1 MTRFR
6 SWLLMPALLALL
18 FTGPV
23 RAGELLNVGD
33 EAPSFMCYS
42 YNESTTKRV
51 TGSTAP
57 ALGSF
62 LGVSPD
68 SPRDA
73 VLLVF
78 MENGTNS
85 SAEMEMLAKMQRKY
99 SSWGMGLQVIV
110 VGISEDAVDM
120 NDVLA
125 GARSV
130 EFPVLRD
137 RFLVVAER
145 YGVARGSTPVAFLLT
160 GNRPGAA
167 LTAHEEGAMKEAFLN
182 RGYEWSVKVMSRWT
196 GNLLSQEQAIAGS
209 IEAVVDR

>member
-1 MTRFR
+1 MTRSL

-18 FTGPV
+18 FTGP
-23 RAGELLNVGD
+23 AGAEELLDVGD

-42 YNESTTKRV
+42 YNEETTKRV
-51 TGSTAP
+51 TGSNAP
-57 ALGSF
+57 ALGTF

-68 SPRDA
+68 IPRDA

-85 SAEMEMLAKMQRKY
+85 SAELEMLAKMQRKY
-99 SSWGMGLQVIV
+99 SSWGMGLQIIVI
-110 VGISEDAVDM
+110 GISEQAVEM

-125 GARSV
+125 GARGV
-130 EFPVLRD
+130 DFPVLRD

-145 YGVARGSTPVAFLLT
+145 YGVKRGSTPVAFLLT
-160 GNRPGAA
+160 GKRPGAP
-167 LTAHEEGAMKEAFLN
+167 LTASEEAAIKEAFTS
-182 RGYEWSVKVMSRWT
+182 RGYEWSVQVATRWT
-196 GNLLSQEQAIAGS
+196 GNLLSQEQTITGS